1 MQRIIIFILFVLIVP
16 SSFSAPSCSVSILRS
31 LNFGN
36 YNPFSVNNDDS
47 TARIR
52 IKCRGRGSVSYQILL
67 STGQTGNYFPRKM
80 KIDDGGS
87 QQLNYNIYTKGN
99 RTIIWGDGTSGT
111 STKQKTKS
119 SPFTKRHT
127 LYGQIPARQTTVK
140 AGNYSDTILVTV
152 NY

>member
-1 MQRIIIFILFVLIVP
+1 
-16 SSFSAPSCSVSILRS
+16 
-31 LNFGN
+31 
-36 YNPFSVNNDDS
+36 
-47 TARIR
+47 
-52 IKCRGRGSVSYQILL
+52 
-67 STGQTGNYFPRKM
+67 M